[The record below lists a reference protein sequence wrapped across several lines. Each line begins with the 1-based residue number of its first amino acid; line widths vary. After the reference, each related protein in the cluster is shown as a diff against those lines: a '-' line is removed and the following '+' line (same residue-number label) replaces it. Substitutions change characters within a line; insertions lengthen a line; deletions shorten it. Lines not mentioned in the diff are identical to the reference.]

1 MLSWETEGGGH
12 EHVRN
17 GETVTRSSG
26 HRVSGDGRLFGN
38 AFSIERAAC
47 GYLESNRIT
56 LESISSV
63 VGNRDSAGAYWSL
76 VCDSL
81 IPFAQGRAGRTL
93 EIGYTPLLQDD
104 ACPLGY

>member
-17 GETVTRSSG
+17 GETVPRSSG

-38 AFSIERAAC
+38 AFSIERAAS

-56 LESISSV
+56 IESISAV
-63 VGNRDSAGAYWSL
+63 VGNRDCAGAYCSL
-76 VCDSL
+76 SD
-81 IPFAQGRAGRTL
+81 T
-93 EIGYTPLLQDD
+93 
-104 ACPLGY
+104 